1 MAQDLRQGDDSN
13 NNQKHS
19 GNRNDIVRENKS
31 LLWRIL
37 HLRTW
42 QARGRSWR
50 GWFERRDLQFC
61 RGDSL
66 NWGKWYGQ
74 RRNGVPRS
82 SGRDG
87 DGIET
92 RGDFSDGPA
101 APWVAAKR
109 VTRAIEKSMGSGIFD
124 HLV

>member
-42 QARGRSWR
+42 RARGRSWR

-66 NWGKWYGQ
+66 NCGKWYGP
-74 RRNGVPRS
+74 RRNGVARS
-82 SGRDG
+82 SGRGG
-87 DGIET
+87 DGVET
-92 RGDFSDGPA
+92 PGGFWNGPA
-101 APWVAAKR
+101 APGVAAQR
-109 VTRAIEKSMGSGIFD
+109 GTRGIQEK
-124 HLV
+124 L